1 MVNRSPA
8 DQVRLCGRNTKG
20 VRLINLRD
28 QDRVASLAVVA
39 RDESVAES
47 DEVIAPTP
55 PPAPTDVPP
64 TA

>member
-1 MVNRSPA
+1 
-8 DQVRLCGRNTKG
+8 LCGRNTKG